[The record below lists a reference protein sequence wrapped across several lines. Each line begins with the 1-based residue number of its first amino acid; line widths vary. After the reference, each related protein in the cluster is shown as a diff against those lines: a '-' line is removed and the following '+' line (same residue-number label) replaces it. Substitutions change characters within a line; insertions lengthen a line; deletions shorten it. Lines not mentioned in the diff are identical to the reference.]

1 MSIFGKL
8 FGGKSKDAST
18 APPGEEYKGFTIRPA
33 PVAAE
38 GGYRI
43 AADIEKDGRVHHM
56 IRADVVMGEDEARAA
71 STAKARQVIDQLGDS
86 IFG

>member
-8 FGGKSKDAST
+8 FGGKSKTPQDL
-18 APPGEEYKGFTIRPA
+18 PGEEHKGYTIRPA

-43 AADIEKDGRVHHM
+43 AADIEKDGRTHHM
-56 IRADVVMGEDEARAA
+56 VRADVVMGEGEARSA
-71 STAKARQVIDQLGDS
+71 SVAKARQVIDQLGED
-86 IFG
+86 IFR

>member
-1 MSIFGKL
+1 MSIFSKL
-8 FGGKSKDAST
+8 FGGKSKSPQDI
-18 APPGEEYKGFTIRPA
+18 PGEEYKGYTIRPA

-43 AADIEKDGRVHHM
+43 AADITKGERTHHM
-56 IRADVVMGEDEARAA
+56 IRADVVMGEEEARNA
-71 STAKARQVIDQLGDS
+71 STAKARQVIDQLGDG